1 MKILW
6 FILTFQFLMIS
17 HAFSENLFKERIWK
31 ISSRKRSIFLD
42 KGVFTSED
50 NSNVQKLMGI
60 RNSYVSARGYERI
73 VFDFSS
79 TKAPKV
85 YGKIAKKEKKVYVDF
100 FNTTLGAKAEQL
112 KNIKY
117 LKNIDF
123 FTLDK
128 NNLTVELNFSKDVS
142 FDIFY
147 LENPGKKARLVIDV
161 KK

>member
-1 MKILW
+1 MKLLLGILA
-6 FILTFQFLMIS
+6 IQFVLLS
-17 HAFSENLFKERIWK
+17 SAFSESLLKERIWK

-42 KGVFTSED
+42 KGVFRSG
-50 NSNVQKLMGI
+50 SNPVAQKLTGI
-60 RNSYVSARGYERI
+60 RNSYVPARGYERV

-79 TKAPKV
+79 NKPPKV
-85 YGKIAKKEKKVYVDF
+85 YGKISNEEKKVYIDF
-100 FNTTLGAKAEQL
+100 SNTTLDTKSDQL

-117 LKNIDF
+117 LKNVDF

-128 NNLTVELNFSKDVS
+128 DNLSVELNFSKNVS

-147 LENPGKKARLVIDV
+147 LENPGRLVIDV